1 MNKTIIC
8 EYIADYGFWTISV
21 DGHILYECV
30 ATDEVSGIINELV
43 R

>member
-8 EYIADYGFWTISV
+8 EYIADCGFWTISV
-21 DGHILYECV
+21 DGHTLYECV